1 MIKIIKKTKHMKKLI
16 LSIIFASIALTTV
29 NAAPCKAEHNWYLQ
43 ATSSYGWHNKSKINA
58 FEQTHKE
65 HQKRG
70 FGGAL
75 AIGYILDCWRLEL
88 EGSHRYNGYK
98 SKSAVGI
105 KSNSSLMANVYY
117 DIPVT
122 DLISIYFGAGAG
134 ISSVNG
140 QSIKSHSD
148 DSKFVKFKKKRGHL
162 DTVFAWQAMSGISY
176 AISDNVDLIA
186 GYRLFATAKPTIAKI
201 GKEKIKLKNIPVT
214 QSVELGLRFK
224 F

>member
-1 MIKIIKKTKHMKKLI
+1 MKKLI
-16 LSIIFASIALTTV
+16 LSIIFASVALTTV
-29 NAAPCKAEHNWYLQ
+29 NAVPCKTEHNCYLQ

-58 FEQTHKE
+58 FGLPREA

-75 AIGYILDCWRLEL
+75 SIGYIIDCWRLEL
-88 EGSHRYNGYK
+88 EGSHRHNP
-98 SKSAVGI
+98 SKAQLGI
-105 KSNSSLMANVYY
+105 KSNTSLMANVFY
-117 DIPVT
+117 DVPVT

-140 QSIKSHSD
+140 KSIKVEKNDSHIL
-148 DSKFVKFKKKRGHL
+148 KLKKKHGHL
-162 DTVFAWQAMSGISY
+162 DTVFAWQVMSGISY

-186 GYRLFATAKPTIAKI
+186 GYRLFATGKPTIAKL
-201 GKEKIKLKNIPVT
+201 GKEKARLKNIPIT